1 LIEGRIN
8 DRYEPIIT
16 ITVTTPEGDSREVE
30 AVVDTGFNGF
40 LSLPA
45 ELVEELG
52 LPFLY
57 SSRAFL
63 ADDRQVTLQ
72 THQATINWDGQ
83 SRTVRASASGTTA
96 LVGMRL
102 MEQHQLEMDVR
113 REGAVRIS
121 RQFPA

>member
-1 LIEGRIN
+1 MIEGRIN

-16 ITVTTPEGDSREVE
+16 ITVTTPEGASREVE

>member
-1 LIEGRIN
+1 MIESRIN

-16 ITVTTPEGDSREVE
+16 ITLTTPEGASMEVE
-30 AVVDTGFNGF
+30 AVIDTGFNGF

-52 LPFLY
+52 FPLLY

-96 LVGMRL
+96 LVGMRS

>member
-1 LIEGRIN
+1 MIEGRIN
-8 DRYEPIIT
+8 DRYQPINT
-16 ITVTTPEGDSREVE
+16 ITVTTPEGPSREVE
-30 AVVDTGFNGF
+30 AVIDTGFNGF

-83 SRTVRASASGTTA
+83 SRTVRASSSGATA

>member
-1 LIEGRIN
+1 MIEGRIN

>member
-1 LIEGRIN
+1 MIEGRIN

-16 ITVTTPEGDSREVE
+16 IAVTTPEGASREVE
-30 AVVDTGFNGF
+30 AVIDTGFNGF

-102 MEQHQLEMDVR
+102 MEQHQLEIDVR

-121 RQFPA
+121 WQFPA

>member
-1 LIEGRIN
+1 MIEGRIN
-8 DRYEPIIT
+8 DRYEPIIS
-16 ITVTTPEGDSREVE
+16 ITVTTPEGASREVE
-30 AVVDTGFNGF
+30 AVIDTGFNGF

-63 ADDRQVTLQ
+63 ADDRPVTLQ

-102 MEQHQLEMDVR
+102 MEQHQLGMDVR

>member
-1 LIEGRIN
+1 MIEGRIN
-8 DRYEPIIT
+8 DRYEPIIS
-16 ITVTTPEGDSREVE
+16 ITVTTPEGASREVE
-30 AVVDTGFNGF
+30 AVIDTGFNGF

-52 LPFLY
+52 LPYLY

-102 MEQHQLEMDVR
+102 MEQHQVEMDVR

-121 RQFPA
+121 QQFPA